1 MQAAGKGSEP
11 PIERQE
17 TFLARY
23 PRNLKLGILAVFL
36 AVILV
41 PWLLAGHHGASS
53 KVSEKPLPVQGADSK
68 AAIPNPKLQVP
79 GVSSSVLT
87 TSGFINAQ
95 DDHTVK
101 LVPAPDEGLTEDTPE
116 GSLPRIGA
124 DGRQPW
130 QVYARPFNTA
140 DTRPRI
146 AIVVTNLGQSRT
158 DSDMA
163 IAQLPMNVTLAFD
176 SQSPVVGAWC
186 NRARQD
192 GHEAL
197 LMVPMEP
204 FDYPRSD
211 PGPNTLLTGLP
222 NTDNIIRLQ
231 NVLRMATGYV
241 GITTVSGSRFTTN
254 PEKLDPVLDLL
265 KHRGLMILD
274 AHVAPHSAVPD
285 IAHERKIPVAMSTEQ
300 LDQNLAPE
308 AIDDALNQLEK
319 TARLTGRAI
328 GITAPYPLMIQ
339 KLQDWLKTLPERGIA
354 LAPVS
359 AMVR

>member
-1 MQAAGKGSEP
+1 MDALAKEPGSP
-11 PIERQE
+11 VFRRE

-23 PRNLKLGILAVFL
+23 SRNFKLAVT
-36 AVILV
+36 AVLFALIML
-41 PWLLAGHHGASS
+41 PRIMGGHHDVATKTLDKNKLS
-53 KVSEKPLPVQGADSK
+53 VQSADSNK
-68 AAIPNPKLQVP
+68 SMPSVEASGEYSPSTSPSDIINP
-79 GVSSSVLT
+79 
-87 TSGFINAQ
+87 Q
-95 DDHTVK
+95 DDRSVK
-101 LVPAPDEGLTEDTPE
+101 MALAPDEGLSEDTPE
-116 GSLPRIGA
+116 GTLPRIGS

-146 AIVVTNLGQSRT
+146 AIVITDLGLSRSN
-158 DSDMA
+158 SDMA
-163 IAQLPMNVTLAFD
+163 IARLPANVTLAFD
-176 SQSPVVGAWC
+176 TQSPVVGAWC

-192 GHEAL
+192 GHETL
-197 LMVPMEP
+197 LMIPMEP

-231 NVLRMATGYV
+231 NSLRTATGYV
-241 GITTVSGSRFTTN
+241 GITSTSGSRLTTN
-254 PEKLDPVLDLL
+254 PEKLDAVLDVL
-265 KHRGLMILD
+265 KRRGLMILD

-285 IAHERKIPVAMSTEQ
+285 MAHERKIPVALTTEQ
-300 LDQNLAPE
+300 LDQNLTPE

-319 TARLTGRAI
+319 SARLTGRAI
-328 GITAPYPLMIQ
+328 GITAPYPEMVD
-339 KLQDWLKTLPERGIA
+339 KLQAWLKTLPERGIA